1 MDVEIQDN
9 SKEISAA
16 IKAALLPPLVEG
28 HPLQEEI

>member
-16 IKAALLPPLVEG
+16 IKAALLP
-28 HPLQEEI
+28 EIGSSGGVRYK